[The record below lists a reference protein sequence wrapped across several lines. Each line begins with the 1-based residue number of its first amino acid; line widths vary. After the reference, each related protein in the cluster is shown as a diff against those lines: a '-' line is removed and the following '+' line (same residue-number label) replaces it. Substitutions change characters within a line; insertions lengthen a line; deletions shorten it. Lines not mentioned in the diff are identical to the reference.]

1 MAGIATELS
10 VAAKL
15 AWNTFKKKLA
25 GEIAPPP
32 DLVSFKDNIQML
44 LDNASADIIESY
56 YWLDLNAKQPPW
68 LASQALLETGDNV
81 SCFAA
86 GRIYANKFLD
96 IYVPLSM
103 QIWFKVGAG
112 DIFRGTQD
120 SHSFVAQNNG
130 ALQFGNYFPNDWQSP
145 AGDRQQDDK
154 VYASSTGDAKIL
166 IIKWAL
172 PILEGLNRLLT
183 LGDVDNRLS
192 NEISRI
198 ENGSTTPIGWSY
210 LWNIGPSD
218 IYRHQ
223 MNTSDSPCISCHT
236 NGNTGILQK
245 VVDLP
250 LDKSSEISWRWCMHQ
265 LASTIREDA
274 VPSHDYL
281 SIAVEFDNGRDIT
294 YYWSSTLP
302 FETGYDCPLPNWKG
316 KEYHVVIRSGEQG
329 LGQWQNERRNLY
341 QDYQRYMGDPPARIK
356 KIWLI
361 ANSVFQRNNAS
372 CDYSDIV
379 LHHDNQAHQIL

>member
-1 MAGIATELS
+1 MAGISTELT

-15 AWNTFKKKLA
+15 AWNALKKRLA
-25 GEIAPPP
+25 GDIEYPP
-32 DLVSFKDNIQML
+32 DLASFNADMQQL
-44 LDNASADIIESY
+44 LDNASDDIIDSY
-56 YWLDLNAKQPPW
+56 YWLDINAKQPPW
-68 LASQALLETGDNV
+68 LASKAILTTGDNV
-81 SCFAA
+81 SCFAT
-86 GRIYANKFLD
+86 GRIYANKLLD

-103 QIWFKVGAG
+103 QIWFKIGAG

-120 SHSFVAQNNG
+120 SQSFVAQNNG

-154 VYASSTGDAKIL
+154 IYSSSSGDAKIL

-172 PILEGLNRLLT
+172 PMLEGLKQLQA

-192 NEISRI
+192 KEVTRI
-198 ENGSTTPIGWSY
+198 EQGSTTPPGWSY

-218 IYRHQ
+218 IYRDRSSAGD
-223 MNTSDSPCISCHT
+223 TACISCHT

-250 LDKSSEISWRWCMHQ
+250 LTENSEISWRWCMHQ

-294 YYWSSTLP
+294 YYWSSTLA

-316 KEYHVVIRSGEQG
+316 KEYHVVVRSGGQG

-341 QDYQRYMGDPPARIK
+341 QDYQRYMGEPPARIK
-356 KIWLI
+356 KVWLI
-361 ANSVFQRNNAS
+361 ADSVFQRNDAS

-379 LHHDNQAHQIL
+379 LHHGNETQQVL

>member
-1 MAGIATELS
+1 MAGISAELTVVS
-10 VAAKL
+10 KL
-15 AWNTFKKKLA
+15 AWRNLKKRL
-25 GEIAPPP
+25 GGDIEPLP
-32 DLVSFKDNIQML
+32 DLVSFSDNMQQL
-44 LDNASADIIESY
+44 LDNASGDIIESY
-56 YWLDLNAKQPPW
+56 YWLDINAKQPPW
-68 LASQALLETGDNV
+68 LACKAVLATGDNV

-86 GRIYANKFLD
+86 GRIYANKLLD

-103 QIWFKVGAG
+103 QIWFKIGAG

-120 SHSFVAQNNG
+120 SHSFVAQDNG
-130 ALQFGNYFPNDWQSP
+130 PLQFGNYFPNDWQSP
-145 AGDRQQDDK
+145 AGDRQQNDGI
-154 VYASSTGDAKIL
+154 YASSSGDAKIL

-172 PILEGLNRLLT
+172 PMLEGLNQLIAF
-183 LGDVDNRLS
+183 GDVDNRLRS
-192 NEISRI
+192 EINRI
-198 ENGSTTPIGWSY
+198 ENGLTTPVGWNY

-218 IYRHQ
+218 IYRDQ
-223 MNTSDSPCISCHT
+223 IAANNSPCINCHT
-236 NGNTGILQK
+236 KGNTGILQK

-316 KEYHVVIRSGEQG
+316 KEYHVVVRSGQQG
-329 LGQWQNERRNLY
+329 LGQWQNERRNIY
-341 QDYQRYMGDPPARIK
+341 NDYQRYMGDPPARIK

-361 ANSVFQRNNAS
+361 ANSVFQRNHAS

-379 LHHDNQAHQIL
+379 LHNANDTLQVL

>member
-1 MAGIATELS
+1 MAGISTELT

-15 AWNTFKKKLA
+15 AWSALKKRLN
-25 GEIAPPP
+25 GTIEPLP
-32 DLVSFKDNIQML
+32 DLVSFSANMQQL
-44 LDNASADIIESY
+44 LDNTPADIIDSY
-56 YWLDLNAKQPPW
+56 YWLDINAKQPPW
-68 LASQALLETGDNV
+68 LASKAVLTTGDNV

-103 QIWFKVGAG
+103 QIWFKIGAG

-120 SHSFVAQNNG
+120 SHSFVAQGNG
-130 ALQFGNYFPNDWQSP
+130 PLQFGNYFPNDWQSP
-145 AGDRQQDDK
+145 AGDRQQDDNI
-154 VYASSTGDAKIL
+154 YAASSGDAKIL
-166 IIKWAL
+166 IIKWSL
-172 PILEGLNRLLT
+172 PILDGLKKLAAI
-183 LGDVDNRLS
+183 GDVEHRLR
-192 NEISRI
+192 NEINRI
-198 ENGSTTPIGWSY
+198 EQGPTTPMGWNY

-218 IYRHQ
+218 IYRDKLAAG
-223 MNTSDSPCISCHT
+223 DSACISCHT

-245 VVDLP
+245 AVDIP
-250 LDKSSEISWRWCMHQ
+250 LDESSEISWRWCIHQ

-379 LHHDNQAHQIL
+379 LHHDDESHQVL